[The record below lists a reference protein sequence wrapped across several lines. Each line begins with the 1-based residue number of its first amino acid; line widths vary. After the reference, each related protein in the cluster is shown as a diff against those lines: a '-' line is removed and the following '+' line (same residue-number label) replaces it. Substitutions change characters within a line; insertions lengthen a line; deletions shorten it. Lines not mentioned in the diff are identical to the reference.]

1 MSGDKKTFEMQAY
14 NDTHREN
21 WVQDK
26 KAGMEEC
33 RAVYMAEGSKGAAIW
48 SGITAAG
55 TWLSWKRR
63 TCFFQHHT
71 FSYSHKIARR
81 RSSLTQ
87 GSFFDHQLH
96 KCGQNISVLS
106 I

>member
-1 MSGDKKTFEMQAY
+1 MTSEKKTFEMQAY
-14 NDTHREN
+14 NDTHRES

-63 TCFFQHHT
+63 TASFV
-71 FSYSHKIARR
+71 SYSKPLDVSTIALG
-81 RSSLTQ
+81 LTR
-87 GSFFDHQLH
+87 D
-96 KCGQNISVLS
+96 IS
-106 I
+106 